1 MEDLP
6 PQVTYQSSLEELN
19 LWGTNLKEFSI
30 AIGNLCDLEILKLHF
45 SSLERMS
52 PSLGNLRSLR
62 DLIEYLLVAYCL
74 IQSPLFIESVQ
85 NTNNVVQAIIGF
97 MFI

>member
-1 MEDLP
+1 MEALP

-19 LWGTNLKEFSI
+19 LWDTNLKELSI
-30 AIGNLCDLEILKLHF
+30 AIGNLCDLEILKLHC
-45 SSLERMS
+45 SSLEMLS
-52 PSLGNLRSLR
+52 PSLGNLSSLR

-74 IQSPLFIESVQ
+74 IQLPLFTESIQ
-85 NTNNVVQAIIGF
+85 NTNNAVQAIIGF